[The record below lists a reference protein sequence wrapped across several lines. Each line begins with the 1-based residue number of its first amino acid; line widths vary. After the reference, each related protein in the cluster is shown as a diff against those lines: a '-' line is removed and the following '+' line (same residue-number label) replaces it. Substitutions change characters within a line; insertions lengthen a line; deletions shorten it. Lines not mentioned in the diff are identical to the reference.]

1 MARRAQHYCAD
12 EVRRLI
18 ENLARW
24 PGWNGSASSRSSIDW
39 INDVMLG
46 RRTDEHGPSI
56 PVLGGEAADTQAAI
70 MRMDDTRRECLLIYY
85 TGRGVLELKLHT
97 LNRRRRGRARI
108 GKSAFYA
115 HVDRAHHE
123 FMALYR
129 EVRQV
134 AHVVEERNTASSVHA
149 GVSVARRHRL
159 VAPGIGLVVVRA
171 QAKEP
176 AQNQEPACASENGK

>member
-1 MARRAQHYCAD
+1 MARRAQHYCAE

-24 PGWNGSASSRSSIDW
+24 PGWNGSSSSRSSIDW

-70 MRMDDTRRECLLIYY
+70 MRMDETRRECLLIYY
-85 TGRGVLELKLHT
+85 TGRGVLELKLHV

-123 FMALYR
+123 FMTLYR

-134 AHVVEERNTASSVHA
+134 AHVVEERNAASSVHA
-149 GVSVARRHRL
+149 GNSVARRHRL
-159 VAPGIGLVVVRA
+159 VARSIGLVTAHALA
-171 QAKEP
+171 QESTP
-176 AQNQEPACASENGK
+176 NQEHAGASENGK